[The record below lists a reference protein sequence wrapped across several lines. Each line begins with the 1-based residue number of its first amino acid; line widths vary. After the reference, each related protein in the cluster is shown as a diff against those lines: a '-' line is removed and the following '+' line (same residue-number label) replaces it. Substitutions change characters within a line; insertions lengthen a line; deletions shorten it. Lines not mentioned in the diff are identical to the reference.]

1 MLSKRRF
8 WVGLFVIQILLF
20 YLFSRWSGV
29 VYFVDFLFEQKKY
42 LFQSLFSKI
51 PFSLGDVVYF
61 VLGLLLV
68 FSLFKLF
75 NSKTRKVYSLRLL
88 RGLNVF
94 YFVYQLVWGMTYF
107 QRPIVLALDEK
118 EPQIVEIKALA
129 LKYLHQAKHTRMLV
143 KEDGK
148 GVFQIQDIEK
158 IKREILSQQKKIPAF
173 LGNKISTE
181 IDNFKPSLYSGFMN
195 YTGVLG
201 YYNPFS
207 TEAQYNSHLP
217 HTYLPFTLSHESAHQ
232 LGFAREQEANFV
244 GYLVGISS
252 ENPELRYST
261 EYFALKSLL
270 RALITEDEDFV
281 KTVIAQYSDE
291 MKRDYQA
298 EKDFVEEYQGPM
310 NAFFAFT
317 NDLFLKTNQQEG
329 AVTYSYFV
337 DLLVR
342 YERMNLNK

>member
-20 YLFSRWSGV
+20 YLFSRWRGA

-42 LFQSLFSKI
+42 LFQSIFSKI

-68 FSLFKLF
+68 FSIFKLF
-75 NSKTRKVYSLRLL
+75 NPKARKVYSLRLL

-129 LKYLHQAKHTRMLV
+129 LKYLHQAKRTRMLV
-143 KEDGK
+143 KEDEK
-148 GVFQIQDIEK
+148 GVFQIQDLEK
-158 IKREILSQQKKIPAF
+158 IRREILSRQKKIPAF

-195 YTGVLG
+195 YMGVLG

-270 RALITEDEDFV
+270 RALVTEDEDFV
-281 KTVIAQYSDE
+281 KTVIEQYSGG

-310 NAFFAFT
+310 NTFFAFT

-342 YERMNLNK
+342 YERMNHGK

>member
-20 YLFSRWSGV
+20 YLFSRWGGA

-61 VLGLLLV
+61 VLGLLLF

-75 NSKTRKVYSLRLL
+75 NPKTRKVYSLRLL
-88 RGLNVF
+88 KGLNVF

-118 EPQIVEIKALA
+118 EPQITEIKALV
-129 LKYLHQAKHTRMLV
+129 LKYLHQAKHTRTLV

-148 GVFQIQDIEK
+148 GVFQIQDLEK
-158 IKREILSQQKKIPAF
+158 IKREILSRQKRIQAF
-173 LGNKISTE
+173 LGNKISTGV
-181 IDNFKPSLYSGFMN
+181 DNFKPSLYSGFMN

-244 GYLVGISS
+244 GYLLGISS

-270 RALITEDEDFV
+270 RALATEDEDFV
-281 KTVIAQYSDE
+281 KTAIAQYSDE

-298 EKDFVEEYQGPM
+298 EKDFVAEYQGMM
-310 NAFFAFT
+310 NTFFAFT

-342 YERMNLNK
+342 YERMNLDK

>member
-20 YLFSRWSGV
+20 YLFSRCGGAI
-29 VYFVDFLFEQKKY
+29 YFVDFLFEQKKY
-42 LFQSLFSKI
+42 FLQSIFSKI

-68 FSLFKLF
+68 FSIFKLF
-75 NSKTRKVYSLRLL
+75 NSKTRKAYSLRLL
-88 RGLNVF
+88 KGFNVF

-118 EPQIVEIKALA
+118 EPQIIEIKALA
-129 LKYLHQAKHTRMLV
+129 LKYLHQAKRTRMLV
-143 KEDGK
+143 KEDEK
-148 GVFQIQDIEK
+148 GVFQIQDLEK
-158 IKREILSQQKKIPAF
+158 IKREILSRQKKSPAF

-244 GYLVGISS
+244 GYLVGIGS

-310 NAFFAFT
+310 NTFFAFT

-342 YERMNLNK
+342 YERMNHDK

>member
-20 YLFSRWSGV
+20 YLFSRWGGA

-61 VLGLLLV
+61 VLGLFLV
-68 FSLFKLF
+68 FSIFKLF

-88 RGLNVF
+88 KGLNVF

-118 EPQIVEIKALA
+118 EPQITEIKALV
-129 LKYLHQAKHTRMLV
+129 LKYLHQAKHTRTLV

-148 GVFQIQDIEK
+148 GVFQIQDLEK
-158 IKREILSQQKKIPAF
+158 IKREILSRQKRIQAF
-173 LGNKISTE
+173 LGNKISTGV
-181 IDNFKPSLYSGFMN
+181 DNFKPSLYSGFMN

-244 GYLVGISS
+244 GYLLGISS

-270 RALITEDEDFV
+270 RALATEDEDFV
-281 KTVIAQYSDE
+281 KTAIAQYSDE

-298 EKDFVEEYQGPM
+298 EKDFVAEYQGMM
-310 NAFFAFT
+310 NTFFAFT

-342 YERMNLNK
+342 YERMNLDK

>member
-20 YLFSRWSGV
+20 YLFSRWSGA

-51 PFSLGDVVYF
+51 PFSLGDFVYF

-68 FSLFKLF
+68 FSIFKLF
-75 NSKTRKVYSLRLL
+75 NSKTRKVYSLRLFK
-88 RGLNVF
+88 GLNVF

-118 EPQIVEIKALA
+118 EPQITEIKALA
-129 LKYLHQAKHTRMLV
+129 LKYLHQAKYTRTLV
-143 KEDGK
+143 KEDEK
-148 GVFQIQDIEK
+148 GVFQIQDLEK
-158 IKREILSQQKKIPAF
+158 IKREILSRQKKIPAF
-173 LGNKISTE
+173 LGNKISTK

-195 YTGVLG
+195 YMGVLG

-217 HTYLPFTLSHESAHQ
+217 HTYLPFTMSHESAHQ

-244 GYLVGISS
+244 GYLVGIGS

-261 EYFALKSLL
+261 EYFVLKSLL
-270 RALITEDEDFV
+270 RALVAEDEDFV
-281 KTVIAQYSDE
+281 KTIIVQYSDE

-298 EKDFVEEYQGPM
+298 EKDFVAEYQGPM

-342 YERMNLNK
+342 YERMNYDK

>member
-1 MLSKRRF
+1 M
-8 WVGLFVIQILLF
+8 FVIQILLF
-20 YLFSRWSGV
+20 YLFSRWRGA

-42 LFQSLFSKI
+42 LFQSIFSKI

-61 VLGLLLV
+61 VLGLLLF

-75 NSKTRKVYSLRLL
+75 NPKTRKVYSLRLL
-88 RGLNVF
+88 KGLNVF

-107 QRPIVLALDEK
+107 RRPIVLALDEK
-118 EPQIVEIKALA
+118 EPQITEIKALA
-129 LKYLHQAKHTRMLV
+129 LKYLHQAKHTRTLV

-148 GVFQIQDIEK
+148 GVFQIQDLEK
-158 IKREILSQQKKIPAF
+158 IKREILSRQNKIPAF

-181 IDNFKPSLYSGFMN
+181 KDNFKPSLYSGFMN

-244 GYLVGISS
+244 GYLVGIGS

-270 RALITEDEDFV
+270 RALIAEDEDFV
-281 KTVIAQYSDE
+281 KTVIAKYSDE
-291 MKRDYQA
+291 MKRDYQT

-310 NAFFAFT
+310 NTFFAFT

-342 YERMNLNK
+342 YERMNHDK

>member
-1 MLSKRRF
+1 M
-8 WVGLFVIQILLF
+8 
-20 YLFSRWSGV
+20 

-42 LFQSLFSKI
+42 LFQSIFSKI

-68 FSLFKLF
+68 FSIFKLF
-75 NSKTRKVYSLRLL
+75 NSKTRKAYSLRLL
-88 RGLNVF
+88 KGINVF

-107 QRPIVLALDEK
+107 QRPIVLVLDEK
-118 EPQIVEIKALA
+118 EPQIAEIKALA

-143 KEDGK
+143 KEGEK
-148 GVFQIQDIEK
+148 GVFQIQDLEK
-158 IKREILSQQKKIPAF
+158 IKQEILSRQKKIPAF

-270 RALITEDEDFV
+270 RALATEDEDFV

-310 NAFFAFT
+310 NTFFAFT

-342 YERMNLNK
+342 YERMNHDK

>member
-1 MLSKRRF
+1 M
-8 WVGLFVIQILLF
+8 
-20 YLFSRWSGV
+20 

-42 LFQSLFSKI
+42 LFQSIFSKI

-68 FSLFKLF
+68 FSIFKLF
-75 NSKTRKVYSLRLL
+75 NSKTRKAYSLRLL
-88 RGLNVF
+88 KGINVF

-129 LKYLHQAKHTRMLV
+129 LKYLHQAKRTRMLV
-143 KEDGK
+143 KEDEK
-148 GVFQIQDIEK
+148 GVFQIQDLEK
-158 IKREILSQQKKIPAF
+158 IKHEILSQQKRIPAF

-281 KTVIAQYSDE
+281 KTAIEQYSDE

-342 YERMNLNK
+342 YERMNHSK

>member
-1 MLSKRRF
+1 MN
-8 WVGLFVIQILLF
+8 I
-20 YLFSRWSGV
+20 
-29 VYFVDFLFEQKKY
+29 
-42 LFQSLFSKI
+42 
-51 PFSLGDVVYF
+51 
-61 VLGLLLV
+61 
-68 FSLFKLF
+68 F
-75 NSKTRKVYSLRLL
+75 NSI
-88 RGLNVF
+88 NCIF

-118 EPQIVEIKALA
+118 EPQIVEIKSLA
-129 LKYLHQAKHTRMLV
+129 LKYLHQAKHTRTLV
-143 KEDGK
+143 KEDDK
-148 GVFQIQDIEK
+148 GVFQIQDLEK
-158 IKREILSQQKKIPAF
+158 IKREILSRQKKIPAF

-244 GYLVGISS
+244 GYFVGIGS

-310 NAFFAFT
+310 NTFFAFT

-342 YERMNLNK
+342 YERMNHDK

>member
-1 MLSKRRF
+1 M
-8 WVGLFVIQILLF
+8 
-20 YLFSRWSGV
+20 

-51 PFSLGDVVYF
+51 PFSLGDVFYF

-68 FSLFKLF
+68 FSIFKLF

-107 QRPIVLALDEK
+107 QRPIVLVLDEK
-118 EPQIVEIKALA
+118 EPKNTEIKALA
-129 LKYLHQAKHTRMLV
+129 LKYLHQAKHTRTLV

-148 GVFQIQDIEK
+148 GVFQIQDLEK
-158 IKREILSQQKKIPAF
+158 IKHEILSQQKKIPAF
-173 LGNKISTE
+173 LGNKISTG

-270 RALITEDEDFV
+270 RTLITEDEDFV
-281 KTVIAQYSDE
+281 KTMIEQYSE
-291 MKRDYQA
+291 GMKRDYQA
-298 EKDFVEEYQGPM
+298 EKDFVDEYQGPM
-310 NAFFAFT
+310 NTFFAFT

-342 YERMNLNK
+342 YERMNHSK

>member
-1 MLSKRRF
+1 MLSKRIF

-20 YLFSRWSGV
+20 YLFSRWCGV

-61 VLGLLLV
+61 VLGFLLV
-68 FSLFKLF
+68 FSIFKLF

-88 RGLNVF
+88 KGLNVF

-118 EPQIVEIKALA
+118 EPQIREIKALA
-129 LKYLHQAKHTRMLV
+129 LKYLHQAKHTRTLV

-148 GVFQIQDIEK
+148 GVFQIQDLEK
-158 IKREILSQQKKIPAF
+158 IKHEILSQQKRIPAF
-173 LGNKISTE
+173 LGNKISTG

-244 GYLVGISS
+244 GYLLGISS

-270 RALITEDEDFV
+270 RALIAEDEDFV
-281 KTVIAQYSDE
+281 KTVIEQYSE
-291 MKRDYQA
+291 GMKRDYQA
-298 EKDFVEEYQGPM
+298 EKDFVEEYQGQM
-310 NAFFAFT
+310 NTFFAFT

-342 YERMNLNK
+342 YERINHDK

>member
-1 MLSKRRF
+1 M
-8 WVGLFVIQILLF
+8 
-20 YLFSRWSGV
+20 

-244 GYLVGISS
+244 GYLLGISS

-270 RALITEDEDFV
+270 RALATEDEDFV

-298 EKDFVEEYQGPM
+298 EKDFVAEYQGMM
-310 NAFFAFT
+310 NTFFAFT

-342 YERMNLNK
+342 YERMNHSK

>member
-1 MLSKRRF
+1 M
-8 WVGLFVIQILLF
+8 
-20 YLFSRWSGV
+20 
-29 VYFVDFLFEQKKY
+29 
-42 LFQSLFSKI
+42 
-51 PFSLGDVVYF
+51 
-61 VLGLLLV
+61 
-68 FSLFKLF
+68 
-75 NSKTRKVYSLRLL
+75 YSLRLFK
-88 RGLNVF
+88 GLNVF

-129 LKYLHQAKHTRMLV
+129 LKYLHQAKHTRTLV

-148 GVFQIQDIEK
+148 GVFQIQDLEK
-158 IKREILSQQKKIPAF
+158 IKREILSRQKKIPAF
-173 LGNKISTE
+173 LGNKNSTE
-181 IDNFKPSLYSGFMN
+181 IDNFKLSLYSGFMN

-270 RALITEDEDFV
+270 RALTTEDEDFV

-342 YERMNLNK
+342 YERMNHGK

>member
-8 WVGLFVIQILLF
+8 WVGLFVIQISLF
-20 YLFSRWSGV
+20 YLFSRWGGA

-42 LFQSLFSKI
+42 LFQSFFSKI
-51 PFSLGDVVYF
+51 PFSIGDVFYF

-88 RGLNVF
+88 KGLNVF

-129 LKYLHQAKHTRMLV
+129 LKYLHQAKHTRTLV

-148 GVFQIQDIEK
+148 GVFQIKDLEK
-158 IKREILSQQKKIPAF
+158 IKKEILSQQKRIPAF

-181 IDNFKPSLYSGFMN
+181 IDNFKPSLYSEFMN

-217 HTYLPFTLSHESAHQ
+217 HIYLPFTLSHESAHQ

-270 RALITEDEDFV
+270 RALIAEDEDFV
-281 KTVIAQYSDE
+281 KTIIAQYSDE

-310 NAFFAFT
+310 NTFFAFT

-342 YERMNLNK
+342 YERMNHGK

>member
-20 YLFSRWSGV
+20 YLFSRWSGA

-42 LFQSLFSKI
+42 FLQSIFSKI

-68 FSLFKLF
+68 FSIFKLF

-88 RGLNVF
+88 KGFNVF

-129 LKYLHQAKHTRMLV
+129 LKYLHQAKHTRTLV

-148 GVFQIQDIEK
+148 GVFQIQDLEK
-158 IKREILSQQKKIPAF
+158 IKKEILSQQKRIPAF

-244 GYLVGISS
+244 GYLVGIGS

-261 EYFALKSLL
+261 EYLALKSLL

-281 KTVIAQYSDE
+281 KTVI
-291 MKRDYQA
+291 
-298 EKDFVEEYQGPM
+298 G
-310 NAFFAFT
+310 
-317 NDLFLKTNQQEG
+317 
-329 AVTYSYFV
+329 
-337 DLLVR
+337 
-342 YERMNLNK
+342 

>member
-1 MLSKRRF
+1 M
-8 WVGLFVIQILLF
+8 
-20 YLFSRWSGV
+20 

-68 FSLFKLF
+68 FSIFKLF

-88 RGLNVF
+88 KGLNVF

-118 EPQIVEIKALA
+118 EPQITEIKALA

-143 KEDGK
+143 KEDEK
-148 GVFQIQDIEK
+148 GVFQIQDLEK
-158 IKREILSQQKKIPAF
+158 IKREILSRQKKIPAF

-195 YTGVLG
+195 YTGVMG

-244 GYLVGISS
+244 GYLLGISS

-270 RALITEDEDFV
+270 RALATEDEDFV
-281 KTVIAQYSDE
+281 KAVIEQYSE
-291 MKRDYQA
+291 GMKRDYQA
-298 EKDFVEEYQGPM
+298 EKDFVEEYQGMM
-310 NAFFAFT
+310 NTFFAFT

-342 YERMNLNK
+342 YERMNHDK

>member
-1 MLSKRRF
+1 M
-8 WVGLFVIQILLF
+8 
-20 YLFSRWSGV
+20 

-61 VLGLLLV
+61 VLGFLLV
-68 FSLFKLF
+68 FSIFKLF

-88 RGLNVF
+88 KGLNVF

-118 EPQIVEIKALA
+118 EPQIREIKALA
-129 LKYLHQAKHTRMLV
+129 LKYLHQAKHTRTLV

-148 GVFQIQDIEK
+148 GVFQIQDLEK
-158 IKREILSQQKKIPAF
+158 IKHEILSQQKRIPAF
-173 LGNKISTE
+173 LGNKISTG

-244 GYLVGISS
+244 GYLLGISS

-270 RALITEDEDFV
+270 RALIAEDEDFV
-281 KTVIAQYSDE
+281 KTVIEQYSE
-291 MKRDYQA
+291 GMKRDYQA
-298 EKDFVEEYQGPM
+298 EKDFVEEYQGMM
-310 NAFFAFT
+310 NTFFAFT

-342 YERMNLNK
+342 YERMNHDK

>member
-1 MLSKRRF
+1 M
-8 WVGLFVIQILLF
+8 
-20 YLFSRWSGV
+20 

-42 LFQSLFSKI
+42 LFQSIFSKI
-51 PFSLGDVVYF
+51 PFSLGDIVYF

-68 FSLFKLF
+68 FSIFKLF
-75 NSKTRKVYSLRLL
+75 NSKTRKAYSLRLL
-88 RGLNVF
+88 KGLNVF

-107 QRPIVLALDEK
+107 QRPIVLVLDEK
-118 EPQIVEIKALA
+118 EPQIAEIKALA

-143 KEDGK
+143 KEGEK
-148 GVFQIQDIEK
+148 GVFQIQDLEK

-217 HTYLPFTLSHESAHQ
+217 HTFLPFTLSHESAHQ

-244 GYLVGISS
+244 GYLVGIGS

-270 RALITEDEDFV
+270 RALATEDEDFV

-310 NAFFAFT
+310 NTFFAFT

-342 YERMNLNK
+342 YERMNHDK

>member
-20 YLFSRWSGV
+20 YLFSRWSGA

-42 LFQSLFSKI
+42 LFQSVFSKI

-68 FSLFKLF
+68 FSIFKLF

-88 RGLNVF
+88 KGLNVF

-129 LKYLHQAKHTRMLV
+129 LKYLHQAKRTRMLV

-148 GVFQIQDIEK
+148 GVFQIQDLEK
-158 IKREILSQQKKIPAF
+158 IKREILSRQKKIPAF

-181 IDNFKPSLYSGFMN
+181 IDNFKPSLYSEFMN

-244 GYLVGISS
+244 GYLVGIGS

-291 MKRDYQA
+291 MKRDYQT

-310 NAFFAFT
+310 NTFFAFT

-342 YERMNLNK
+342 YERMNHTK

>member
-1 MLSKRRF
+1 MQIS
-8 WVGLFVIQILLF
+8 LFF
-20 YLFSRWSGV
+20 LFSRWGGA

-42 LFQSLFSKI
+42 LFQSIFSKI

-68 FSLFKLF
+68 FSIFKLF
-75 NSKTRKVYSLRLL
+75 NSKTRKAYSLRLL
-88 RGLNVF
+88 KGLNVF

-107 QRPIVLALDEK
+107 QRPIVLVLDEK
-118 EPQIVEIKALA
+118 EPQIAEIKALA

-143 KEDGK
+143 KEDEK
-148 GVFQIQDIEK
+148 GVFQIQNLEK

-244 GYLVGISS
+244 GYLVGIGS

-270 RALITEDEDFV
+270 RALATEDEDFV
-281 KTVIAQYSDE
+281 KTIIAQYSDE

-310 NAFFAFT
+310 NIFFAFT

-342 YERMNLNK
+342 YERMNHDK

>member
-20 YLFSRWSGV
+20 YLFSRWGGA

-42 LFQSLFSKI
+42 LFQSIFSKI

-68 FSLFKLF
+68 FSIFKLF
-75 NSKTRKVYSLRLL
+75 NPKTRKVYSLRLL

-118 EPQIVEIKALA
+118 EPQITEIKALA
-129 LKYLHQAKHTRMLV
+129 LKYLHQAKRTRMLV

-148 GVFQIQDIEK
+148 GIFQIQDLEK
-158 IKREILSQQKKIPAF
+158 IKHEILSRQKKIPAF
-173 LGNKISTE
+173 LGNKISTG

-244 GYLVGISS
+244 GYFVGIGS

-270 RALITEDEDFV
+270 RALATEDEDFV
-281 KTVIAQYSDE
+281 KAVIEQYSE
-291 MKRDYQA
+291 GMKRDYQA
-298 EKDFVEEYQGPM
+298 EKDFIEEYQGIM
-310 NAFFAFT
+310 NIFFAFT

-342 YERMNLNK
+342 YERMNLDK

>member
-1 MLSKRRF
+1 M
-8 WVGLFVIQILLF
+8 
-20 YLFSRWSGV
+20 

-51 PFSLGDVVYF
+51 PFSLGDVFYF

-68 FSLFKLF
+68 FSIFKLF

-88 RGLNVF
+88 KGLNVF

-118 EPQIVEIKALA
+118 EPQIVEIKSLA
-129 LKYLHQAKHTRMLV
+129 LKYLHQAKRTRMLV
-143 KEDGK
+143 KEGEK
-148 GVFQIQDIEK
+148 GVFQIQDLEK

-244 GYLVGISS
+244 GYLLGISS

-310 NAFFAFT
+310 NTFFAFT

-342 YERMNLNK
+342 YERMNHSK

>member
-1 MLSKRRF
+1 
-8 WVGLFVIQILLF
+8 
-20 YLFSRWSGV
+20 
-29 VYFVDFLFEQKKY
+29 
-42 LFQSLFSKI
+42 
-51 PFSLGDVVYF
+51 
-61 VLGLLLV
+61 
-68 FSLFKLF
+68 
-75 NSKTRKVYSLRLL
+75 
-88 RGLNVF
+88 
-94 YFVYQLVWGMTYF
+94 
-107 QRPIVLALDEK
+107 
-118 EPQIVEIKALA
+118 
-129 LKYLHQAKHTRMLV
+129 
-143 KEDGK
+143 
-148 GVFQIQDIEK
+148 
-158 IKREILSQQKKIPAF
+158 
-173 LGNKISTE
+173 
-181 IDNFKPSLYSGFMN
+181 MN
-195 YTGVLG
+195 DTGVLG

-244 GYLVGISS
+244 GYFVGIGS

-291 MKRDYQA
+291 MKRDYQT

-310 NAFFAFT
+310 NTFFAFT

-342 YERMNLNK
+342 YERMNHDK

>member
-8 WVGLFVIQILLF
+8 WVGLLVIQILLF
-20 YLFSRWSGV
+20 YLFSRWSGA

-42 LFQSLFSKI
+42 LFQSIFSKI

-61 VLGLLLV
+61 ILGLLLV
-68 FSLFKLF
+68 FSIFKLF

-88 RGLNVF
+88 KGLNVF

-107 QRPIVLALDEK
+107 QRPIILALDEK
-118 EPQIVEIKALA
+118 EPQIVEIKSLA
-129 LKYLHQAKHTRMLV
+129 LKYLHQAKHTRTLV

-148 GVFQIQDIEK
+148 GVFQIQDLE
-158 IKREILSQQKKIPAF
+158 
-173 LGNKISTE
+173 ISTE

-195 YTGVLG
+195 YTGVMG

-244 GYLVGISS
+244 GYLLGISS

-270 RALITEDEDFV
+270 RALATEDEDFV
-281 KTVIAQYSDE
+281 KMAIEQYSDE

-310 NAFFAFT
+310 NTFFAFT

-342 YERMNLNK
+342 YERMNHGK

>member
-20 YLFSRWSGV
+20 YLFSRCGGA

-42 LFQSLFSKI
+42 LFQSIFSKI

-68 FSLFKLF
+68 FSIFKLF
-75 NSKTRKVYSLRLL
+75 NPKTRKVYSLRLL
-88 RGLNVF
+88 KGVNVF

-118 EPQIVEIKALA
+118 EPQIVEIKSLA
-129 LKYLHQAKHTRMLV
+129 LKYLHQAKHTRTLV
-143 KEDGK
+143 KEDDK
-148 GVFQIQDIEK
+148 GVFQIQDLEK
-158 IKREILSQQKKIPAF
+158 IKREILSRQKKIPAF

-244 GYLVGISS
+244 GYLVGIGS
-252 ENPELRYST
+252 ENPEMRYST

-310 NAFFAFT
+310 NTFFAFT

-342 YERMNLNK
+342 YERMNHDK

>member
-20 YLFSRWSGV
+20 YLFSRCGGA

-42 LFQSLFSKI
+42 FLQSIFSKI

-68 FSLFKLF
+68 FSIFKLF

-88 RGLNVF
+88 KGLNVF

-118 EPQIVEIKALA
+118 EPQIVEIKSLA
-129 LKYLHQAKHTRMLV
+129 LKYLHQAKRTRMLV

-148 GVFQIQDIEK
+148 GVFQIQDLEK
-158 IKREILSQQKKIPAF
+158 IKREILSRQKKIPAF

-181 IDNFKPSLYSGFMN
+181 NDNFKPSLYSEFMN

-244 GYLVGISS
+244 GYLVGIGS

-270 RALITEDEDFV
+270 RALIAEDEDFV

-291 MKRDYQA
+291 MKRDYQT

-310 NAFFAFT
+310 NTFFAFT

-342 YERMNLNK
+342 YERMNHTK

>member
-20 YLFSRWSGV
+20 YLFSRWSGA

-42 LFQSLFSKI
+42 FLQSIFSKI
-51 PFSLGDVVYF
+51 PFSIGDVFYF

-68 FSLFKLF
+68 FSIFKLF
-75 NSKTRKVYSLRLL
+75 NSKTRKEYSLRLL
-88 RGLNVF
+88 KGLNVF

-107 QRPIVLALDEK
+107 QRPIVLVLDEK
-118 EPQIVEIKALA
+118 EPQITEIKALA

-143 KEDGK
+143 KEDDK
-148 GVFQIQDIEK
+148 GVFQIQDLEK
-158 IKREILSQQKKIPAF
+158 IKREILSRQKKIPAF
-173 LGNKISTE
+173 LGNKIPTE
-181 IDNFKPSLYSGFMN
+181 IDDFKPSLYSGFMN
-195 YTGVLG
+195 
-201 YYNPFS
+201 
-207 TEAQYNSHLP
+207 YNSHLP

-244 GYLVGISS
+244 GYLVGIGS

-310 NAFFAFT
+310 NTFFAFT

-329 AVTYSYFV
+329 AITYSYFV

-342 YERMNLNK
+342 YERINHGK

>member
-20 YLFSRWSGV
+20 YLFSRCGGA

-42 LFQSLFSKI
+42 FLQSIFSKI
-51 PFSLGDVVYF
+51 PFSLGDFVYF

-68 FSLFKLF
+68 FSIFKLF

-88 RGLNVF
+88 KVFNVF

-107 QRPIVLALDEK
+107 QRPIVLVLDEK
-118 EPQIVEIKALA
+118 EPQITEIKALA
-129 LKYLHQAKHTRMLV
+129 LKYLHQAKRTRTLV
-143 KEDGK
+143 KEDEK
-148 GVFQIQDIEK
+148 GVFQIQDLEK
-158 IKREILSQQKKIPAF
+158 IKREILSRQKKIPAF

-244 GYLVGISS
+244 GYLVGIGS

-281 KTVIAQYSDE
+281 KTVIVQYSDE
-291 MKRDYQA
+291 MKRDYQT
-298 EKDFVEEYQGPM
+298 EKDFVEEYQGLM
-310 NAFFAFT
+310 NTFFAFT

-342 YERMNLNK
+342 YERMNHGK

>member
-1 MLSKRRF
+1 
-8 WVGLFVIQILLF
+8 
-20 YLFSRWSGV
+20 
-29 VYFVDFLFEQKKY
+29 
-42 LFQSLFSKI
+42 
-51 PFSLGDVVYF
+51 
-61 VLGLLLV
+61 
-68 FSLFKLF
+68 
-75 NSKTRKVYSLRLL
+75 VYSLRLL
-88 RGLNVF
+88 KGLNVF

-107 QRPIVLALDEK
+107 QRPIVLTLDEK

-129 LKYLHQAKHTRMLV
+129 LKYLHQAKRTRMLV

-148 GVFQIQDIEK
+148 GVFQIQDLEK
-158 IKREILSQQKKIPAF
+158 IKREILSRQKKIPAF

-207 TEAQYNSHLP
+207 TEVQYNSHLP
-217 HTYLPFTLSHESAHQ
+217 HTFLPFTLSHESAHQ

-244 GYLVGISS
+244 GYLVGIGS
-252 ENPELRYST
+252 ENLELRYST

-270 RALITEDEDFV
+270 RALATEDEVFV
-281 KTVIAQYSDE
+281 KTIIAQYSAE

-298 EKDFVEEYQGPM
+298 EKDFVEEYQGMM
-310 NAFFAFT
+310 NTFFAFT

-342 YERMNLNK
+342 YERINLDK

>member
-20 YLFSRWSGV
+20 YLFSRCGGA

-42 LFQSLFSKI
+42 FLQSIFSKI

-68 FSLFKLF
+68 FSIFKLF

-88 RGLNVF
+88 KVFNVF

-129 LKYLHQAKHTRMLV
+129 LKYLHQAKRTRMLV

-148 GVFQIQDIEK
+148 GVFQIQDLEK
-158 IKREILSQQKKIPAF
+158 IKREILSRQKKIPAF

-244 GYLVGISS
+244 GYLVGIGS

-270 RALITEDEDFV
+270 RALIAEDEDFV

-291 MKRDYQA
+291 MKRDYQT
-298 EKDFVEEYQGPM
+298 EKDFVEKYQGPM
-310 NAFFAFT
+310 NTFFAFT

-342 YERMNLNK
+342 YERMNHTK

>member
-20 YLFSRWSGV
+20 YLFSRCGGAI
-29 VYFVDFLFEQKKY
+29 YFVDFLFEQKKY
-42 LFQSLFSKI
+42 FLQSIFSKI

-68 FSLFKLF
+68 FSIFKLF
-75 NSKTRKVYSLRLL
+75 NSKTRKAYSLRLL
-88 RGLNVF
+88 KGFNVF

-118 EPQIVEIKALA
+118 EPQIIEIKALA
-129 LKYLHQAKHTRMLV
+129 LKYLHQAKRTRMLV
-143 KEDGK
+143 KEDEK
-148 GVFQIQDIEK
+148 GVFQIQDLEK
-158 IKREILSQQKKIPAF
+158 IKREILSRQKKIPAF

-244 GYLVGISS
+244 GYLVGIGS

-310 NAFFAFT
+310 NTFFAFT

-342 YERMNLNK
+342 YERMNHTK

>member
-20 YLFSRWSGV
+20 YLFSRWSGAIC
-29 VYFVDFLFEQKKY
+29 FVDFLFEQKKY
-42 LFQSLFSKI
+42 LFQSIFSKI

-68 FSLFKLF
+68 FSIVKLF
-75 NSKTRKVYSLRLL
+75 NPKTRKVYSLRLL
-88 RGLNVF
+88 KGLNVF

-118 EPQIVEIKALA
+118 EPQIVEIKSLA
-129 LKYLHQAKHTRMLV
+129 LKYLHQAKRTRMLV

-148 GVFQIQDIEK
+148 GVFQIQDLEK
-158 IKREILSQQKKIPAF
+158 IKREILSRQKKIPAF

-244 GYLVGISS
+244 GYLVGIGS

-270 RALITEDEDFV
+270 RALIAEDEDFV

-291 MKRDYQA
+291 MKRDYQT

-310 NAFFAFT
+310 NTFFAFT

-342 YERMNLNK
+342 YERMNHTK

>member
-1 MLSKRRF
+1 
-8 WVGLFVIQILLF
+8 
-20 YLFSRWSGV
+20 
-29 VYFVDFLFEQKKY
+29 
-42 LFQSLFSKI
+42 
-51 PFSLGDVVYF
+51 
-61 VLGLLLV
+61 
-68 FSLFKLF
+68 
-75 NSKTRKVYSLRLL
+75 
-88 RGLNVF
+88 
-94 YFVYQLVWGMTYF
+94 MTYF

-118 EPQIVEIKALA
+118 EPQITEIKALV
-129 LKYLHQAKHTRMLV
+129 LKYLHQAKYTRTLV

-148 GVFQIQDIEK
+148 GVFQIQDLEK
-158 IKREILSQQKKIPAF
+158 IKREILSQQKRIPAF
-173 LGNKISTE
+173 LRNKISTE

-270 RALITEDEDFV
+270 RTLITEDEDFV
-281 KTVIAQYSDE
+281 KTMIEQYSE
-291 MKRDYQA
+291 GMKRDYQA
-298 EKDFVEEYQGPM
+298 EKDFVDEYQGPM
-310 NAFFAFT
+310 NTFFAFT

-342 YERMNLNK
+342 YERMNHSK

>member
-20 YLFSRWSGV
+20 YLFSRWRGA

-68 FSLFKLF
+68 FSIFKLF

-88 RGLNVF
+88 KGLNVF

-129 LKYLHQAKHTRMLV
+129 LKYLHQAKRTRMLV
-143 KEDGK
+143 KEDEK
-148 GVFQIQDIEK
+148 GVFQIQDLEK
-158 IKREILSQQKKIPAF
+158 IKREILSRQKKIPAF

-207 TEAQYNSHLP
+207 TEAQYNSYLP

-244 GYLVGISS
+244 GYLVGIGS

-291 MKRDYQA
+291 MKRDYQT

-310 NAFFAFT
+310 NTFFAFT

-342 YERMNLNK
+342 YERMNRNK

>member
-20 YLFSRWSGV
+20 YLFSRWIGA

-42 LFQSLFSKI
+42 LFQSIFSKI

-75 NSKTRKVYSLRLL
+75 NSKTRKAYSLRLL
-88 RGLNVF
+88 KGLNVF

-107 QRPIVLALDEK
+107 QRPIVLVLDEK

-129 LKYLHQAKHTRMLV
+129 LKYLHQAKHTRTLV

-148 GVFQIQDIEK
+148 GVFQIQDLEK
-158 IKREILSQQKKIPAF
+158 IKREILSRQKRIPAF
-173 LGNKISTE
+173 LGNKISTGV
-181 IDNFKPSLYSGFMN
+181 DNFKPSLYSGFMN
-195 YTGVLG
+195 YTGVMG

-244 GYLVGISS
+244 GYLVGIGS

-270 RALITEDEDFV
+270 RALATEDEDFV

-298 EKDFVEEYQGPM
+298 EKDFVEEYQGMM
-310 NAFFAFT
+310 NTFFAFT

-342 YERMNLNK
+342 YERMNHGK